1 MVVWIIGLSGSGK
14 SFLAKSL
21 CQKFKNK
28 KIIWIDGDDVRK
40 YISYDLGY
48 TIKDRKKNSLLISN
62 ICKFLENKGFIVI
75 CSILSIFREH
85 QKRNRKIFKK
95 YIQIYI
101 KSNIEDL
108 KKINNKKIY
117 NNKKNIVGINIKFP
131 KPFKSDFVIERIKKK
146 FDQNI
151 LKKIYKKIK

>member
-62 ICKFLENKGFIVI
+62 ICKF
-75 CSILSIFREH
+75 CFR
-85 QKRNRKIFKK
+85 
-95 YIQIYI
+95 
-101 KSNIEDL
+101 S
-108 KKINNKKIY
+108 
-117 NNKKNIVGINIKFP
+117 
-131 KPFKSDFVIERIKKK
+131 
-146 FDQNI
+146 
-151 LKKIYKKIK
+151 